1 SQNLVELPVSGLTQT
16 MYYIRCAR
24 IQGCDKYWGETNIVE
39 VAVDP
44 CKPEFIIGGSIAF
57 NGPYDPN
64 NTNTVV
70 STALPTSSF
79 GGTDFEFVWL
89 QSEVNTPNV
98 EGNTDWSLVNGSQNL
113 VELPVSGL
121 TQTMYYIR
129 CARIQGC
136 DKYWGE
142 TNIVEVALDDD
153 EDDNNCE
160 AEVSAV
166 FADDNLSV
174 TANSTKD
181 LSNVVI
187 KYCDEST
194 EKYNDLS
201 GNSQT
206 FTSEI
211 IIIGIWIKSGCNL
224 SDDGSGFGEYI
235 ENVNW
240 DGSCD
245 DDEDDD
251 NGDDDEDDDDGDD
264 DDGDDEDGDDDDG
277 DDDGDDDDGDDD
289 ETIISQ
295 AVLTGGSAVFCS
307 GDIYSLVINL
317 EGIGPWKVTY
327 TDGSNEFNI
336 DIDESPYVMDVTKE
350 GNYSLISVLDA
361 NGVPG
366 TVSGDAFLERANSP
380 TAQISG
386 GGSVCEDEDAT
397 VKITLTG
404 DGPWTVTYLI
414 NNNEVIQTTEESI
427 FEFQTNE
434 VGEITLISV
443 SDSNCGG
450 SASGTVSV
458 SLNIRPNGQLYIDPI
473 YCVGEEVKLN
483 NDIPQTNNTFNWT
496 TTGTGNLSNA
506 DSKVATYMAIEEE
519 FDVEFILEVFDG
531 CTVIQFSDMA
541 DFKGTSA
548 EFTINESSE
557 ILELTSNVNYTFSA
571 NDQNGTSY
579 SWDFGNGGGS
589 SSSTLEYQYSTP
601 GTYTIQ
607 LIVLNGKCEATFS
620 KSVIVTENQNLY
632 VPNIFSPTS
641 ANPENNKVKV
651 YGENISSDGF
661 EFMIFNKWGQVVYR
675 TNSVADATTG
685 GWNGK
690 SNDEEKEN
698 NVFTYTLRGKF
709 NNGTEFEKTGTIT
722 LAK

>member
-1 SQNLVELPVSGLTQT
+1 TQT

-79 GGTDFEFVWL
+79 GGTDFEYVWL

-98 EGNTDWSLVNGSQNL
+98 EGNTDWSLVTGSQNL
-113 VELPVSGL
+113 IELPVSGL

-153 EDDNNCE
+153 GDDNNCE

-194 EKYNDLS
+194 EKYDDLS

-251 NGDDDEDDDDGDD
+251 NGDDDEDDDNGDDDDGDD
-264 DDGDDEDGDDDDG
+264 DDGDDDNGDDDGDDDNG

-295 AVLTGGSAVFCS
+295 AILTGGSAVFCS

-361 NGVPG
+361 HGVPG
-366 TVSGDAFLERANSP
+366 TVSGDAFLERANAP

-414 NNNEVIQTTEESI
+414 NNSEVIQTTEESI

-506 DSKVATYMAIEEE
+506 DSKVATYVAIEEE

-531 CTVIQFSDMA
+531 CTVTQFSDMA
-541 DFKGTSA
+541 DFKGISA

-557 ILELTSNVNYTFSA
+557 ILELTSNVDYTFSA

-607 LIVLNGKCEATFS
+607 LIVLNGDCEATLS